1 MDANPLDPVES
12 SAPAILPDTPEVV
25 RALVANHRRFLL
37 FLERRVGS
45 REVAEDLLQE
55 AFVRGL
61 PRVAHLRQ
69 GQAATGWFYQ
79 VLRNAIIDH
88 HRRRGAESR
97 AMERAA
103 VLGETESPAA
113 DAELHDEVCRCVSEL
128 LATLKPEYAAALR
141 EVEMN
146 EGSLAGY
153 AQTAG
158 ITVNNAAV
166 RLHRA
171 RAAMRT
177 QLLKSCGSCAE
188 HGCLDCTC
196 AGRGSGPGASA

>member
-1 MDANPLDPVES
+1 MKTTMDTTPLDPTGP
-12 SAPAILPDTPEVV
+12 SAPAVLPNTPEVV
-25 RALVANHRRFLL
+25 RVLVANHRRFLS

-45 REVAEDLLQE
+45 REVAEDLLQD

-61 PRVAHLRQ
+61 PRVAQLRE

-88 HRRRGAESR
+88 HRRRGAEMR

-103 VLGETESPAA
+103 VLSETESPAA
-113 DAELHDEVCRCVSEL
+113 DAELHDEVCRCVAEL
-128 LATLKPEYAAALR
+128 LSTLKPEYAAVLR
-141 EVEMN
+141 EIEMN
-146 EGSLAGY
+146 EGSIGDFAR
-153 AQTAG
+153 AAG
-158 ITVNNAAV
+158 ITSNNATV

-171 RAAMRT
+171 RAAMRG
-177 QLLKSCGSCAE
+177 QLLKSCGTCAE

-196 AGRGSGPGASA
+196 GPSRGSS

>member
-1 MDANPLDPVES
+1 MGALMSSTPQDPTITATV
-12 SAPAILPDTPEVV
+12 LPDTPEVV
-25 RALVANHRRFLL
+25 RSLVANHRRFLS

-45 REVAEDLLQE
+45 REIAEDILQD

-61 PRVAHLRQ
+61 PRVEQLRE

-88 HRRRGAESR
+88 HRRRGAEAR
-97 AMERAA
+97 AMEKVG

-113 DAELHDEVCRCVSEL
+113 DAELLNEACRCVAEL
-128 LATLKPEYAAALR
+128 LDTLKPEYADALR
-141 EVEMN
+141 EVEMK
-146 EGSLAGY
+146 ERGLGDY
-153 AQTAG
+153 ARDAG
-158 ITVNNAAV
+158 ITANNAAV

-171 RAAMRT
+171 RTAMRN
-177 QLLKSCGSCAE
+177 QLLKSCGTCAD

-196 AGRGSGPGASA
+196 GRGKS